1 MHSVAGGV
9 AYVIGKH
16 TRHNV
21 TVPTSR
27 PLPHCT
33 LSKSIETLQLEGL
46 ARVVSYQRWGI
57 NILHGEGQRC
67 YLNRIDCYL
76 RRCTVASARRL
87 SLLLE
92 QEKTY

>member
-1 MHSVAGGV
+1 MRSVAGDI

-33 LSKSIETLQLEGL
+33 LSKSIDTAGK
-46 ARVVSYQRWGI
+46 ASSRG
-57 NILHGEGQRC
+57 
-67 YLNRIDCYL
+67 
-76 RRCTVASARRL
+76 VASTVGNQHIAWRGTA
-87 SLLLE
+87 LLP
-92 QEKTY
+92 QSY